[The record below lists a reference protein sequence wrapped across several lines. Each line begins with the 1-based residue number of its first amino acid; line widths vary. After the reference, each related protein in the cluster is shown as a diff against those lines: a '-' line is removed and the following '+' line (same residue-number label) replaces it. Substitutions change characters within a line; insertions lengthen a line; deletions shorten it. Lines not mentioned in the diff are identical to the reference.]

1 MFGLIIFYNVFVNLS
16 EEYKNKI
23 LGNIFSINNVS
34 VSSVVIGEDSIN
46 FKLFSN
52 GIFYQY
58 IFLLKSGENNII
70 KDERIVYYKIF
81 VFNNNI
87 ENNDNFICQLIQC
100 SCEYQIYQL
109 MKKVL

>member
-1 MFGLIIFYNVFVNLS
+1 MFGLVIFYNVFVNLG
-16 EEYKNKI
+16 EVCQNRI

-34 VSSVVIGEDSIN
+34 VASVVIGEDSII

-58 IFLLKSGENNII
+58 IFLLKNGENNII

-81 VFNNNI
+81 VFNN
-87 ENNDNFICQLIQC
+87 ELKETDNFICQLIQC
-100 SCEYQIYQL
+100 SCEYQIYRL